1 MNIFNPELEVFMEN
15 GKKTVDS
22 TVHDSAQSMKDSNRV
37 GCSIREHLKNVRQRT
52 DLNFCNNP
60 RLSRAALRR
69 SSQSRCDLVSSFF
82 FQMFHCFNVRLFKCF
97 STSYFPVPGLRFLL
111 RRVKIRIFTLIELL
125 IVIAIIAILAAMLLP
140 ALNMAREKAR
150 GISCLN
156 NLKQIG
162 VAAGLYANDY
172 NDWNPSSSAAAYAD
186 CAMRWYN
193 AYAVSLGMTNNFGPA
208 YGNNYAIANRN
219 NKLKKLYCPSVA
231 VDYSNFTYGENYDY
245 NANNSKIPFIAPD
258 GTTVRCTK
266 YTQMLPGILMFAD
279 ASNSPLYSPT
289 QTGCAPNRDVS
300 GDGIKDSSGAIFNNY
315 AATRHTRGLNIV
327 RCDGA
332 ASYKT
337 FKEWQQNMNQSG
349 WIYDERYTK

>member
-1 MNIFNPELEVFMEN
+1 MFYEKRQLYFKGVFF
-15 GKKTVDS
+15 T
-22 TVHDSAQSMKDSNRV
+22 
-37 GCSIREHLKNVRQRT
+37 
-52 DLNFCNNP
+52 
-60 RLSRAALRR
+60 R
-69 SSQSRCDLVSSFF
+69 SSLKKICESGISLRLRQGRALSIPLRSYFF
-82 FQMFHCFNVRLFKCF
+82 FLPSIVQMFNCF
-97 STSYFPVPGLRFLL
+97 STSSFPVLCSRFFL

-162 VAAGLYANDY
+162 LAAGLYANDY
-172 NDWNPSSSAAAYAD
+172 NDWNPSSGAAAYAD

-208 YGNNYAIANRN
+208 YGNSYAIANRN

-231 VDYSNFTYGENYDY
+231 ADYSNFTYGENFDY
-245 NANNSKIPFIAPD
+245 NANNSKIPFI

-266 YTQMLPGILMFAD
+266 YTQMLPEILMFAD

-289 QTGCAPNRDVS
+289 QNGCAPNRDVS
-300 GDGIKDSSGAIFNNY
+300 GDGIKDSTGTIFNNY

-337 FKEWQQNMNQSG
+337 FREWQQNMNQSG